1 MKVTIICDVLG
12 EANNGTSL
20 AAYNLIITLVKKGH
34 EVKVVCPDPDKK
46 NLPGFYILKRS
57 HLVHLRKL

>member
-20 AAYNLIITLVKKGH
+20 AAYNLIITLVKKGARS
-34 EVKVVCPDPDKK
+34 KSR
-46 NLPGFYILKRS
+46 LP
-57 HLVHLRKL
+57 

>member
-20 AAYNLIITLVKKGH
+20 AAYNLITTLVRKGH
-34 EVKVVCPDPDKK
+34 EVKVVCPDPEKK
-46 NLPGFYILKRS
+46 NLPGFYIL
-57 HLVHLRKL
+57 LAY